1 MDEKNY
7 IDKLNPEQ
15 LAIVTNC
22 KFNDDKY
29 AMFII
34 ACAGSGK
41 TTTIISKI
49 IHMIKDLNCKPE
61 HFFITTF
68 TRNAAG
74 ELKDRLGEYL
84 SEKQIDQMTIG
95 TFHSIA
101 YKYVNKFNKSSEQ
114 TSLVEDVI

>member
-1 MDEKNY
+1 MDFPDPIPY
-7 IDKLNPEQ
+7 LSKLNSEQ
-15 LAIVTNC
+15 LVIATNNE
-22 KFNDDKY
+22 FFQSKY
-29 AMFII
+29 SMCVI

-49 IHMIKDLNCKPE
+49 IHMIKDLGCKPE

-84 SEKQIDQMTIG
+84 NENQI
-95 TFHSIA
+95 
-101 YKYVNKFNKSSEQ
+101 
-114 TSLVEDVI
+114 